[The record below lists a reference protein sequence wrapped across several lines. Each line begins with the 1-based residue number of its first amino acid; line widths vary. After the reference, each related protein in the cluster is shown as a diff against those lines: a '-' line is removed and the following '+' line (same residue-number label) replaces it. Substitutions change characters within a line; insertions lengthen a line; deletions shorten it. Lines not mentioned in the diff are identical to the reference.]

1 MREVYQIPKD
11 IAIHLVSNYGTRALQ
26 ARLDY
31 YLSVFVCP
39 SASHCPVPQ
48 RVRQIAEL
56 IQRDPRLGGRVVRK
70 YPFVFAEVVFAMEQE
85 YACTLEDVVA
95 RRTRLAFL
103 DASVTEEV
111 LPAVAAIMAPRLG

>member
-1 MREVYQIPKD
+1 MSPCGR
-11 IAIHLVSNYGTRALQ
+11 
-26 ARLDY
+26 
-31 YLSVFVCP
+31 SVC
-39 SASHCPVPQ
+39 CCE
-48 RVRQIAEL
+48 RGQIAEI

-70 YPFVFAEVVFAMEQE
+70 YPFVFAEVVFAVEQE

-111 LPAVAAIMAPRLG
+111 LPVVAEIMAPRLG